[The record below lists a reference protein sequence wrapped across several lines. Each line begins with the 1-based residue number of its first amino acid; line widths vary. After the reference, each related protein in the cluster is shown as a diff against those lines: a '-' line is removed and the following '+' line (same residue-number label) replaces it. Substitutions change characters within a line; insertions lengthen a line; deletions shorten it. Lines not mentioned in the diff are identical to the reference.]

1 MKSPAKMQQKLL
13 SLLRNTPVHLQLPD
27 RQWNEIELSEAA
39 SIVRDYVN
47 WRPDVIESEDPLR
60 EWLDEYRFFINDRK
74 Q

>member
-27 RQWNEIELSEAA
+27 RQWNEIELREAA
-39 SIVRDYVN
+39 FIVRDFVN
-47 WRPDVIESEDPLR
+47 RSDSVIESEDPLR
-60 EWLDEYRFFINDRK
+60 EWVEEYMFFSTDRK